1 MKNVLRVVLGLL
13 ALATLALGALAFAV
27 VLGTGDGF
35 GAAAH
40 EAFETVP
47 EAAMQM
53 LGFDGSP
60 LWVDVTYWTALIG
73 GLVFVFRR
81 K

>member
-1 MKNVLRVVLGLL
+1 MKNVVRVVLVLL

-27 VLGTGDGF
+27 VLGTGGGL

-47 EAAMQM
+47 EAVMQM

-60 LWVDVTYWTALIG
+60 LWVDIGYWAALIG
-73 GLVFVFRR
+73 GLVFAFRR
-81 K
+81 R